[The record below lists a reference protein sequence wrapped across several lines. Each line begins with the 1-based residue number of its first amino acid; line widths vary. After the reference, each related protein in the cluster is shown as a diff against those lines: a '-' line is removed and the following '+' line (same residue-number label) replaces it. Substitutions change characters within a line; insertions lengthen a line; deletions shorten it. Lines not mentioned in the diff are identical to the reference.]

1 MHYLIDMGDGET
13 YAVCN
18 FGTVRW
24 ISDKPLRFN
33 VVTYAGFNDED
44 VNVYA
49 NGKALTPDAD
59 GYYTLQK
66 LESCRNL
73 VHFICDFNVVKNMW
87 MLPAEIGIQTQT
99 FKWDGSTFLRKK
111 LSRTPGYR

>member
-33 VVTYAGFNDED
+33 VVAYAGFNDED

-49 NGKALTPDAD
+49 NGKALAPDAT
-59 GYYTLQK
+59 GIIPCKSWNPVEIWYTLFLSLPNK
-66 LESCRNL
+66 TGSI
-73 VHFICDFNVVKNMW
+73 FI
-87 MLPAEIGIQTQT
+87 
-99 FKWDGSTFLRKK
+99 
-111 LSRTPGYR
+111 

>member
-33 VVTYAGFNDED
+33 VVAYAGFNDED

-49 NGKALTPDAD
+49 NGKALAPDAD

-66 LESCRNL
+66 LDRGDAEACCAKSVL
-73 VHFICDFNVVKNMW
+73 SVHAAARPSHHQPCVREK
-87 MLPAEIGIQTQT
+87 G
-99 FKWDGSTFLRKK
+99 KK
-111 LSRTPGYR
+111 GTGDRLGLEARDVRV